1 MTVFLLLE
9 AGMPENRIGFFAKSA
24 IEIDTYRTLAMLG
37 LPLARSLSGQLRNFE
52 VELSRLTSA
61 MRNAKAGESEALLDE
76 ISALAADL
84 EADAAS
90 SLFRFGASRAY
101 GNIVKERIEAA
112 GARALSG
119 YMSIGAFLERSLL
132 PALSTCVS
140 VENRQE
146 ELSRKISRAANL
158 LRTRVEIE
166 IENQNRN
173 LLDSMNRR
181 TKMQYRL
188 QQTVEGLSIA
198 AVSYYVV
205 GLFYYFI
212 QAFGE
217 NLVPGLSAK
226 VATGMFVPV
235 AIFLIWMFVRYMRR
249 KYSE

>member
-1 MTVFLLLE
+1 
-9 AGMPENRIGFFAKSA
+9 
-24 IEIDTYRTLAMLG
+24 
-37 LPLARSLSGQLRNFE
+37 
-52 VELSRLTSA
+52 
-61 MRNAKAGESEALLDE
+61 
-76 ISALAADL
+76 
-84 EADAAS
+84 
-90 SLFRFGASRAY
+90 
-101 GNIVKERIEAA
+101 
-112 GARALSG
+112 
-119 YMSIGAFLERSLL
+119 
-132 PALSTCVS
+132 
-140 VENRQE
+140 
-146 ELSRKISRAANL
+146 
-158 LRTRVEIE
+158 
-166 IENQNRN
+166 
-173 LLDSMNRR
+173 MNRR